1 MRTSRLIYSL
11 ILVFLIGGCAR
22 VYYSPDAY
30 QRAYEH
36 RIIAIAPPKVYITPR
51 KGVDQQDLVRQ
62 QVVEANAF
70 QQEMYS
76 WMLAR
81 KMQGNMFI
89 EIQDVETTN
98 ARLRQAGYFDDQAM
112 TPSDICR
119 TLDVDGVL
127 MSTFSLSRPMS
138 EGAAIATGILFGLW
152 GPTKD
157 ATAALEI
164 HDLKTEKLI
173 WHYNHNISGSL
184 GSTHARLVDDL
195 LRNAS
200 RKMPYFR

>member
-1 MRTSRLIYSL
+1 MRTYASL
-11 ILVFLIGGCAR
+11 FLFLTIILLSACAK

-30 QRAYEH
+30 QVAQRH
-36 RIIAIAPPKVYITPR
+36 RLVAIAPPKVYIAPNKR
-51 KGVDQQDLVRQ
+51 VKAEDLIEQQII
-62 QVVEANAF
+62 ESNAF

-89 EIQDVETTN
+89 EIQDVATTN
-98 ARLRQAGYFDDQAM
+98 AKLKKAGYFGDTSL
-112 TPSDICR
+112 TPAELCDV
-119 TLDVDGVL
+119 LGVDGVL
-127 MSTFSLSRPMS
+127 MSSFSLSKPMS
-138 EGAAIATGILFGLW
+138 EGAAIATGILFGVW
-152 GPTKD
+152 GPTND

-164 HDLKTEKLI
+164 HDRETAKLI
-173 WHYNHNISGSL
+173 WHYNHNISGSV
-184 GSTHARLVDDL
+184 GSTHARLVDNL